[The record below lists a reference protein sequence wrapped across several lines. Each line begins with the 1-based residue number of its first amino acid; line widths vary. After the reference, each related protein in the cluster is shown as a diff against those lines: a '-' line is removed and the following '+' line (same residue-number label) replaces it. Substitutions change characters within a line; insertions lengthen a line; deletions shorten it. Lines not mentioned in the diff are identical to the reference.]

1 MTAIQA
7 YEDVWVRCDQVSQFH
22 TYLASQA
29 TAILPL
35 DDLLRAEWA
44 MRVSALDLFIHEI
57 AAQRMVEIF
66 KGLRPITPSFARF
79 QIPYETMNRIRAAKS
94 LEEAASAFD
103 FEVRNQFS
111 RRTFQDPEDIAS
123 AIRHCSEIELWNE
136 IAVCLGANSSEK
148 SEKAKSLKRNLS
160 LIVQRRNKIV
170 HEGDLQPNIPR
181 VPWPIKKND
190 LEFVASFIDEITRT
204 IDKLI

>member
-1 MTAIQA
+1 
-7 YEDVWVRCDQVSQFH
+7 
-22 TYLASQA
+22 
-29 TAILPL
+29 
-35 DDLLRAEWA
+35 
-44 MRVSALDLFIHEI
+44 
-57 AAQRMVEIF
+57 
-66 KGLRPITPSFARF
+66 
-79 QIPYETMNRIRAAKS
+79 
-94 LEEAASAFD
+94 
-103 FEVRNQFS
+103 
-111 RRTFQDPEDIAS
+111 EDIAS